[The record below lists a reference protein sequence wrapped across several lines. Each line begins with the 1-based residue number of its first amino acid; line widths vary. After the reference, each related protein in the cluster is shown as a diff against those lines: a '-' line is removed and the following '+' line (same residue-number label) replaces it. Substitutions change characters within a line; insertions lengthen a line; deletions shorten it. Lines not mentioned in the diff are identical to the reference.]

1 MHNDSINT
9 FSDFLTSF
17 NGYRKKRR
25 MKRNSMAHWINLH
38 QNNIFVYRTR
48 LPLLCEKSGA
58 ILLVLVGLAAA
69 WQAGVKRN
77 KGRFQKF
84 WNPLLIALLGILRRF
99 TKVQCYCSVT
109 NVFQSFFWVK
119 HIVRRVVEA
128 RKSGTPC
135 FFVSIPIIKCYR
147 T

>member
-1 MHNDSINT
+1 
-9 FSDFLTSF
+9 
-17 NGYRKKRR
+17 
-25 MKRNSMAHWINLH
+25 MKRNSMAQWINLH
-38 QNNIFVYRTR
+38 RNNIFVNWTR

-58 ILLVLVGLAAA
+58 ILLVLVGLTVGR
-69 WQAGVKRN
+69 QAVRRN
-77 KGRFQKF
+77 KGRFEKF

-109 NVFQSFFWVK
+109 KAFQSFFRVK

-128 RKSGTPC
+128 RKSGMPC
-135 FFVSIPIIKCYR
+135 FFVSIPTIKYYR